1 MMKGLKEWLA
11 THDLVRMVL
20 VRVLPLGVAALLGA
34 LGALGLVPPEVAE
47 ACRAA
52 LPFAL

>member
-1 MMKGLKEWLA
+1 MMKGLKEWLG

-34 LGALGLVPPEVAE
+34 LGAVGLVPPEVAE
-47 ACRAA
+47 ACRGA